1 MPPVEVVPAF
11 RALGI
16 ALALG
21 LLVGVQRQRAEA
33 IVAGV
38 RTFAIATL
46 LGTCAAILASALAAT
61 PSPDGAAPDAPA
73 AAAGAVGAGLILA
86 AGAIGV
92 VALLILGNVIAV
104 RKGEAHAG
112 MSTEVAMLAM
122 YAVGAMAWLAPLPVT
137 AGVGVAIAVLLH
149 AKAALHAFSARLG
162 EKDVRAV
169 LTFALITFVILPVV
183 PDQTYGPY
191 NVVNPHEAWRMVVL
205 VVGMSLAGY
214 IAVKVFG
221 RDRGVVLA
229 GLLGGVISST
239 ATTASASRL
248 TRSATRAS
256 DAHSDGADG
265 AHPRRDLDNIAATIV
280 MLATLVMYARVLVE
294 IAVVAPAH
302 FARLAPP
309 IGAMALLTLALS
321 LLIWLRA
328 RRAQATLPEPDNP
341 AALRPAIV
349 FGLLYAGVLFLAA
362 AAEDR
367 LGNAGLFA
375 VAAISGLTDMDAIT
389 LTSARLVKDGG
400 VGPGE
405 AWRAIVIAAGANM
418 VFKTI
423 LVGVMGTPR
432 LFGRV
437 ALLYGVCLVAAIAMV
452 LAWPG

>member
-1 MPPVEVVPAF
+1 MPPVEVFPAF

-33 IVAGV
+33 VVAGV
-38 RTFAIATL
+38 RTFALATL
-46 LGTCAAILASALAAT
+46 LGACAAILASALAAT
-61 PSPDGAAPDAPA
+61 PLAQAEASDAPSPGA
-73 AAAGAVGAGLILA
+73 VGAGAIGAGLILA
-86 AGAIGV
+86 AGAVGV

-137 AGVGVAIAVLLH
+137 AGVGVTIAVLLH

-183 PDQTYGPY
+183 PDRTFGPY
-191 NVVNPHEAWRMVVL
+191 DVLNPHEAWRMVVL

-214 IAVKVFG
+214 VAVKVFG

-239 ATTASASRL
+239 ATTASAARL
-248 TRSATRAS
+248 TRSPTNAG
-256 DAHSDGADG
+256 DGADA
-265 AHPRRDLDNIAATIV
+265 AHARRDLDNIGATIV
-280 MLATLVMYARVLVE
+280 MLATVVMYARVLVE
-294 IAVVAPAH
+294 IAVVAPTH
-302 FARLAPP
+302 FASLAPP
-309 IGAMALLTLALS
+309 IGALALLTLALS
-321 LLIWLRA
+321 ALIWLRA
-328 RRAQATLPEPDNP
+328 RRAQAALPEPDNP

-349 FGLLYAGVLFLAA
+349 FGLLYAGVLFIAA
-362 AAEDR
+362 AAQDR
-367 LGNAGLFA
+367 LGSAGLYA

-389 LTSARLVKDGG
+389 LGSARLTNDGG
-400 VGPGE
+400 VPPGE

-418 VFKTI
+418 VFKTTM
-423 LVGVMGTPR
+423 VGALGTPR
-432 LFGRV
+432 LFRRV
-437 ALLYGVCLVAAIAMV
+437 ALLYGICLVVGVAIV